1 MSVVT
6 LEFLRAAALGDINRL
21 RALLAQGVDINS
33 TNRANQTALMLAAAF
48 NRAEIVKFLLT
59 AGANVNSHDDMGLT
73 ATDWAQEQTEIIQL
87 INSAERLRTSQIT
100 DAARPSALAQ
110 TPQKTFREDTSS
122 QGELGSVILRA
133 NKRYAQAASPQ
144 FTATAA
150 AAATVSPGANDVE
163 NDDTVDSSKRSS
175 INLTDDT
182 AATAAPHPASPRALD
197 QNSTGDQPKP
207 GSRVDIPLPQPQ
219 LTMSPAIRTLFR
231 VSIVVLFLIAG
242 FVSYHFLTR
251 KAAVVPSEPVPVPVK
266 AAAKPTKSAP
276 IIGGE
281 LTGAELFLPDAVY
294 PPDATAESGSVT
306 VAIQVSRKGIVVS
319 AKPLDGDES
328 LRGAAVKAA
337 KSSAFAP
344 DKLRDK
350 QSLSA
355 GTITYNFLKNES
367 SLHGGLITDSAG
379 PTEVVAT
386 AGGPLA
392 GAERNLE
399 IPPVPTKT
407 KFAKQAV
414 TVVVRVSRTGR
425 VVSWRPL
432 NVDARLRSWVIRG
445 ARASTFDPAK
455 LTGEGDVVGTIT
467 YRFQ

>member
-1 MSVVT
+1 
-6 LEFLRAAALGDINRL
+6 
-21 RALLAQGVDINS
+21 
-33 TNRANQTALMLAAAF
+33 
-48 NRAEIVKFLLT
+48 
-59 AGANVNSHDDMGLT
+59 
-73 ATDWAQEQTEIIQL
+73 
-87 INSAERLRTSQIT
+87 
-100 DAARPSALAQ
+100 
-110 TPQKTFREDTSS
+110 
-122 QGELGSVILRA
+122 
-133 NKRYAQAASPQ
+133 
-144 FTATAA
+144 
-150 AAATVSPGANDVE
+150 
-163 NDDTVDSSKRSS
+163 
-175 INLTDDT
+175 
-182 AATAAPHPASPRALD
+182 
-197 QNSTGDQPKP
+197 
-207 GSRVDIPLPQPQ
+207 
-219 LTMSPAIRTLFR
+219 
-231 VSIVVLFLIAG
+231 
-242 FVSYHFLTR
+242 
-251 KAAVVPSEPVPVPVK
+251 
-266 AAAKPTKSAP
+266 
-276 IIGGE
+276 
-281 LTGAELFLPDAVY
+281 VY
-294 PPDATAESGSVT
+294 PPDAKAESGTVT

-367 SLHGGLITDSAG
+367 NLQGGLITDSAG